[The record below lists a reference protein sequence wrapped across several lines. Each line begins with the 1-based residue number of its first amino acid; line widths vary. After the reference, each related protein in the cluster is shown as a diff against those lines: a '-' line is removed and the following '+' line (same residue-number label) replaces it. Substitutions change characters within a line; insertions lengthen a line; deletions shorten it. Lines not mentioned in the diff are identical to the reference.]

1 MQCRGSKGDFLLG
14 WRQKHDHDLKLS
26 ELMAKFSCRFMIHK
40 SLPCLVLSKICK
52 ADIMRLGIFLLI

>member
-14 WRQKHDHDLKLS
+14 WRQKHDYDLKLS

-40 SLPCLVLSKICK
+40 SVPCLVLSKICK